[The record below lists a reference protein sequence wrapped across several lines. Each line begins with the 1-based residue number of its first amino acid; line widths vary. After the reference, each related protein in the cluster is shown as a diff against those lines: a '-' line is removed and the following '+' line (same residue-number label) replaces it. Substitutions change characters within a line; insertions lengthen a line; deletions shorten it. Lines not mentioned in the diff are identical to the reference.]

1 MTAGRSLRA
10 LAPRERIAAIGDPGT
25 VVPVDASF
33 ESPRPSPHLARWGIA
48 AQDDDGVTV
57 ARAALRGA
65 PVMVAAQDER
75 FLRGSAGAAHGETLR
90 RLFDLARIE
99 RPAAVVLLAASS
111 GVRLHEANPAELSL
125 ARALAALLDLRAS
138 GVPVLTL
145 CVADTFGGASV
156 LATAAERTALLSG
169 VRFGLS
175 GPAVIETAHGRG
187 EVDANDAASVA
198 ALFGAEARA
207 AAGQIELLADDSDAV
222 RGWID
227 GGIRGSIPFAA
238 SVHRMQARLASRVAA
253 ARVAA
258 RRATEPRGEASDP
271 GGPLER
277 GTPLYANMDPVDSAR
292 WLWRMRDRP
301 LWISRASGA
310 ATLGPLDAHDLAG
323 ALLAH
328 VTAGSSSVPSML
340 LIAGDSQGHEASR
353 SAESLCVSQF
363 LAQVSAVI
371 ALLRSQG
378 VDVRGILTGVGHS
391 AAFFATTLQAR
402 QVYALASARVVAMEP
417 AAIARV
423 LRKPGQE
430 IAALIEGD
438 PLIGQPVHCFASWGG
453 IARIIPDADV
463 QTVRAI
469 AARPTAHR

>member
-1 MTAGRSLRA
+1 MTGGGPLRA
-10 LAPRERIAAIGDPGT
+10 LAPRERIAAVGDPGT
-25 VVPVDASF
+25 AAPVDASF
-33 ESPRPSPHLARWGIA
+33 EAPRPSPHLARWGIA
-48 AQDDDGVTV
+48 AQDDDGVAV
-57 ARAALRGA
+57 ARAAVRGA
-65 PVMVAAQDER
+65 PVMIAAQDER

-90 RLFDLARIE
+90 RLFDRARIE
-99 RPAAVVLLAASS
+99 RPAAVVFLAASS

-138 GVPVLTL
+138 GVPVLTV

-187 EVDANDAASVA
+187 EVDANDTASVA

-207 AAGQIELLADDSDAV
+207 AAGHIELLADDSDAV
-222 RGWID
+222 RDWID

-238 SVHRMQARLASRVAA
+238 SVHGMQARLALRVAA
-253 ARVAA
+253 VRAA
-258 RRATEPRGEASDP
+258 AGCTTEPRGMASEP
-271 GGPLER
+271 GGAPDR
-277 GTPLYANMDPVDSAR
+277 GAPLYANTDPVDSAR

-310 ATLGPLDAHDLAG
+310 ATLGPLEAHDLAA
-323 ALLAH
+323 ALLTRIA
-328 VTAGSSSVPSML
+328 VGSSTVPPTL
-340 LIAGDSQGHEASR
+340 LIAGDSLGHEASR

-378 VDVRGILTGVGHS
+378 VDVRGILTGIGHS
-391 AAFFATTLQAR
+391 AAFFATTLQASE
-402 QVYALASARVVAMEP
+402 VYALASARVVAMEP

-430 IAALIEGD
+430 IAALIEAD
-438 PLIGQPVHCFASWGG
+438 PLIGQPVHCFANWGG
-453 IARIIPDADV
+453 IARIVPDADV

-469 AARPTAHR
+469 AARPAVKR